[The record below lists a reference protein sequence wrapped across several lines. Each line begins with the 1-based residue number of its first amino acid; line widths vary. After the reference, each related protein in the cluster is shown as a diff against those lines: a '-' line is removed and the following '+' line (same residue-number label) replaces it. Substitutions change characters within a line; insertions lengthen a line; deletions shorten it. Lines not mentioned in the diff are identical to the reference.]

1 MEKERRLG
9 LSAVPEVIRQEYRM
23 GVIRGKLLLHE
34 LRCAWQRAWFGFDH
48 SEVQFLGVNF
58 VYRMSVLLRRFKEN
72 YDRRLRDP
80 ETGHLYTREET
91 TEIIDEMIRLF
102 DNCDE
107 LYVYRKLYGVDAWK
121 DEDQLVAERMDKAE
135 EECDRCREKALE
147 LFSMF
152 CFQLWHL

>member
-9 LSAVPEVIRQEYRM
+9 LSAVPEIIRTEYRA
-23 GVIRGKLLLHE
+23 GTIRGKLLLHE
-34 LRCAWQRAWFGFDH
+34 LRCAWQCAWFGFDD
-48 SEVQFLGVNF
+48 SEVQFLGMNF
-58 VYRMSVLLRRFKEN
+58 VCRMSVLLRKFKKN

-91 TEIIDEMIRLF
+91 TEIIDEMIHLF

-107 LYVYRKLYGVDAWK
+107 VHVYRRLYGVNVWD
-121 DEDQLVAERMDKAE
+121 DEDRLVAERMDNAE

-147 LFSMF
+147 QFSKW

>member
-9 LSAVPEVIRQEYRM
+9 LSAVPEIIRKEYRM
-23 GVIRGKLLLHE
+23 GIIRGKLLLHE

-48 SEVQFLGVNF
+48 SEVQFLGTNF
-58 VYRMSVLLRRFKEN
+58 VYRMAVLLRKFKEK

-80 ETGHLYTREET
+80 ETGYLYTRKET

-107 LYVYRKLYGVDAWK
+107 AYVYRRLYGVDVWK

-135 EECDRCREKALE
+135 EECDCCREKALE
-147 LFSMF
+147 QFSKW